1 MIRIPIIAALALLF
15 AAGAVPAPL
24 EAMST
29 RPSEIGEASI
39 TDRTGETWDLSQAVT
54 EGFDPEKFRHGLGRD
69 AFTPLDGSR
78 VSKQTEDVPEGLRV
92 IGLEIEGDAVAA
104 SVPLLTRHEAA
115 NITVGGRPVTVAY

>member
-1 MIRIPIIAALALLF
+1 MNRLRIFAALALLL
-15 AAGAVPAPL
+15 AAGAAPTAV

-69 AFTPLDGSR
+69 AFKPLDESR
-78 VSKQTEDVPEGLRV
+78 VSKRTADVPEGLRV
-92 IGLEIEGDAVAA
+92 IGLEIEGHAVAA
-104 SVPLLTRHEAA
+104 SVPLLTRHETA